1 MGDRNQLQNAL
12 TNLAVNAED
21 AMPMGGI
28 LTFATETVDI
38 GDAGAGGHA
47 YLVAPGR
54 YFKFSLSDT
63 GMGMDAAT
71 LAKAFEPFFTTKD
84 KGKGT
89 GLGLS
94 SVYGTIKSHNGYIE
108 LISEAGKGTRAEI
121 HLPCT
126 RNAELKPSER
136 QRGILKGQGAIL
148 FVDDEEMVREMASE
162 AIKELGYSVVTSS
175 DGQDALNYY
184 RSHAEEIDLTIL
196 DIIMPHMGG
205 YECFK
210 AMKAINPKLKVIVCS
225 GYVINNEARKML
237 HQGAV
242 GFIQKPFSMKTL
254 EKALQ
259 TALQS

>member
-1 MGDRNQLQNAL
+1 
-12 TNLAVNAED
+12 
-21 AMPMGGI
+21 
-28 LTFATETVDI
+28 
-38 GDAGAGGHA
+38 
-47 YLVAPGR
+47 
-54 YFKFSLSDT
+54 
-63 GMGMDAAT
+63 
-71 LAKAFEPFFTTKD
+71 
-84 KGKGT
+84 
-89 GLGLS
+89 
-94 SVYGTIKSHNGYIE
+94 
-108 LISEAGKGTRAEI
+108 
-121 HLPCT
+121 
-126 RNAELKPSER
+126 
-136 QRGILKGQGAIL
+136 
-148 FVDDEEMVREMASE
+148 MASE